1 MNEHL
6 YKFIDEKGSQHLML
20 HENGLWTKIEWQ
32 CKKRR
37 GESRVI
43 GDKNKVVFERETLFR
58 QGLPSVLIG
67 IISVLVSFLY
77 DEWLSFADEIY
88 RFL

>member
-32 CKKRR
+32 REKRR

-43 GDKNKVVFERETLFR
+43 LLTKIHRLWLTDDMFGQNQVARLFH
-58 QGLPSVLIG
+58 I
-67 IISVLVSFLY
+67 
-77 DEWLSFADEIY
+77 
-88 RFL
+88 